1 MATGCIIDD
10 YVLNRRSSLLFNDS
24 QINVV
29 KERWSEPDILLAELQ
44 HFDTFKGKTSWDQLD
59 PLHFRM
65 LISTTMTARDTKLD
79 PKDYFND
86 KVPLVQSL
94 YLLLMGLVYCLHS
107 RTGLAVDTIRVMR
120 ISDSNVSFESTITLI
135 ADRRPEALP
144 APPKPGLSII
154 VDNTQN
160 DNLN

>member
-1 MATGCIIDD
+1 MATSCIIDD
-10 YVLNRRSSLLFNDS
+10 YVLNRRSSLLFNDN
-24 QINVV
+24 QIKTVQD
-29 KERWSEPDILLAELQ
+29 RWKDPDILLGELQ
-44 HFDTFKGKTSWDQLD
+44 HFDAFRGKISWDQLE

-65 LISTTMTARDTKLD
+65 LISTTMTARDSKLD

-107 RTGLAVDTIRVMR
+107 RTGIAVDTIRVMR
-120 ISDSNVSFESTITLI
+120 INDSNVSFEFTLTMI

-144 APPKPGLSII
+144 APPKPGLSVV
-154 VDNTQN
+154 VDNTPK
-160 DNLN
+160 